1 MGGDVTCVAP
11 DFNDTMKAIWEQL
24 FDTMP
29 QSGKISA
36 VVHKLLQK
44 YKKKCR
50 EQREK
55 LRDTQES
62 TLLFPVSFAYAKTW
76 LLKQQ
81 KLSTQAIE
89 MGTVNE
95 EAREVVA
102 ELHQSLLDQPPSV
115 TALLHQPA
123 QAATPVIPPAQLS
136 LGPPLIPDTVRAVE
150 QKELTGK
157 GPRILQPESSKPK
170 PPKRPKT
177 GDPVMEERQ
186 KRATASMSE
195 LGVTPIDVST

>member
-1 MGGDVTCVAP
+1 
-11 DFNDTMKAIWEQL
+11 
-24 FDTMP
+24 MP
-29 QSGKISA
+29 QSGKIGA

-44 YKKKCR
+44 YKEKCR
-50 EQREK
+50 
-55 LRDTQES
+55 RDTQER

-81 KLSTQAIE
+81 QLSTQAIV

-102 ELHQSLLDQPPSV
+102 ELYQSQLDQPPS
-115 TALLHQPA
+115 LLHQPA
-123 QAATPVIPPAQLS
+123 QAATPVIPPVQLS
-136 LGPPLIPDTVRAVE
+136 LGPPVIPDTVRAVE
-150 QKELTGK
+150 RKELTGK
-157 GPRILQPESSKPK
+157 GPRILQPESSKSK

-186 KRATASMSE
+186 KRATARMSE